1 MPVPF
6 KNALRK
12 GRTRQPKIQP
22 WEVLAPNEQTVP
34 LVFASPHSGRT
45 YPLQFVAASN
55 LDWTTLR
62 GSEDAFIDEVFATAP
77 EFGAPLL
84 RAHFPRAYVDVN
96 REPYELD
103 AEMFS
108 DQLPDHVTTKSP
120 RITAGLGT
128 IARVVTN
135 GDEIYE
141 KPLRFAEARR
151 RIEACHLPYHL
162 ELRGLIDATLKRFGG
177 CLLIDCH
184 SMPSAS
190 GPMNLRPESRVD
202 VVLGDAHGSACARAV
217 SELAEETLIEL
228 GFSVIRNKPYAGGYT
243 TRHYGRPEEGVHVLQ
258 IEINRALYMD
268 ENRIQR
274 GPGLSA
280 LVRRMERL
288 IKALTAINPTILVP
302 PPADGLKAAE

>member
-22 WEVLAPNEQTVP
+22 WEVLAPTEQTVP

-62 GSEDAFIDEVFATAP
+62 GSEDAFIDEVFAAVP

-141 KPLRFAEARR
+141 KPLRVAEARR

-162 ELRGLIDATLKRFGG
+162 ELRGLIDAPLERFSG

-184 SMPSAS
+184 SMPSTS
-190 GPMNLRPESRVD
+190 GPLNPRPGTGVD
-202 VVLGDAHGSACARAV
+202 VVLGDAHGSACARTV
-217 SELAEETLIEL
+217 SELAEGTLIEL

-274 GPGLSA
+274 GPGLPA
-280 LVRRMERL
+280 LVRRMNRL
-288 IKALTAINPTILVP
+288 IQALTAIDPTILAP
-302 PPADGLKAAE
+302 SPADGLKAAE

>member
-62 GSEDAFIDEVFATAP
+62 GSEDAFIDEVFAAAP

-128 IARVVTN
+128 IARVVNN
-135 GDEIYE
+135 GDEI
-141 KPLRFAEARR
+141 
-151 RIEACHLPYHL
+151 
-162 ELRGLIDATLKRFGG
+162 
-177 CLLIDCH
+177 
-184 SMPSAS
+184 
-190 GPMNLRPESRVD
+190 
-202 VVLGDAHGSACARAV
+202 
-217 SELAEETLIEL
+217 
-228 GFSVIRNKPYAGGYT
+228 
-243 TRHYGRPEEGVHVLQ
+243 
-258 IEINRALYMD
+258 
-268 ENRIQR
+268 
-274 GPGLSA
+274 
-280 LVRRMERL
+280 
-288 IKALTAINPTILVP
+288 
-302 PPADGLKAAE
+302 

>member
-1 MPVPF
+1 
-6 KNALRK
+6 
-12 GRTRQPKIQP
+12 
-22 WEVLAPNEQTVP
+22 LAPNEQTVP

-45 YPLQFVAASN
+45 YPSQFVAASN
-55 LDWTTLR
+55 LDRITLR
-62 GSEDAFIDEVFATAP
+62 RSEDAFIDEVFAAAP

-120 RITAGLGT
+120 RIAAGLGT

-135 GDEIYE
+135 GDEIYH
-141 KPLRFAEARR
+141 KPLRFAEVRR

-162 ELRGLIDATLKRFGG
+162 ELRNLIDATRERFSG

-184 SMPSAS
+184 SMPSVG
-190 GPMNLRPESRVD
+190 GPKSPKPGTQVD
-202 VVLGDAHGSACARAV
+202 AVLGDAYGSACV
-217 SELAEETLIEL
+217 HTITELAERTLIEL
-228 GFSVIRNKPYAGGYT
+228 GFSVIQNKPYAGGYT
-243 TRHYGRPEEGVHVLQ
+243 TRHYGRPEEGIHVLQ

-268 ENRIQR
+268 ENRVQR
-274 GPGLSA
+274 GPGLPV
-280 LVRRMERL
+280 LVCRMNRL
-288 IKALTAINPTILVP
+288 IKALTAIDAAILAP
-302 PPADGLKAAE
+302 PLADGLKAAE